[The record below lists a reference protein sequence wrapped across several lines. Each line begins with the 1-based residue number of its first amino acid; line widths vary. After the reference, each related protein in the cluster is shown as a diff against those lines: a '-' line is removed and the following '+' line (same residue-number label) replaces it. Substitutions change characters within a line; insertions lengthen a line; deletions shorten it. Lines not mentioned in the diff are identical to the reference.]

1 MVKIDSKLWIKR
13 YGRVRNKIFD
23 ALEGSL
29 VEKKVPDNV
38 MAACM
43 QNFHRGKCIR
53 GIISFM
59 IYMMTN
65 HSNTP
70 LKDKIRDAVIV
81 GAVPEA
87 LHIASLIH
95 DDVVDRS
102 ETRRGDP
109 TVYYKYGDNIAA
121 VAGDVWMFAPILS
134 DLYAIPHPHHLLD
147 IDHEMRTAGFTMS
160 VGEMKDSLE
169 TDTGEGERSGVEE
182 YLKIIGEKTLP
193 LIRASATVPATANGA
208 SEIQKEAIREYSNN
222 VGYAFQIRDDVIDI
236 VGSEKEA
243 MKDLRKNI
251 DIGSNYVLSLY
262 HDEFG
267 DLRKRDVE
275 LLKAGKISQRMVYC
289 VSETQANINEFICDA
304 IKCLHIFEHDKHK
317 KGLVDTA
324 IFCGTRER

>member
-1 MVKIDSKLWIKR
+1 MVKINSKLWINR
-13 YGRVRNKIFD
+13 YGSVRKEIFD
-23 ALEGSL
+23 ALEESL
-29 VEKKVPDNV
+29 IESKMPDNV

-53 GIISFM
+53 GIMSFM
-59 IYMMTN
+59 VYMMTN
-65 HSNTP
+65 HSNAP
-70 LKDKIRDAVIV
+70 LKDKIRDAVTM
-81 GAVPEA
+81 GALPEA

-95 DDVVDRS
+95 DDIVDRS

-134 DLYAIPHPHHLLD
+134 DFYSIPPPVQLLD
-147 IDHEMRTAGFTMS
+147 INQEMRTAGFTMS

-208 SEIQKEAIREYSNN
+208 SKMQKEALREYSNN

-275 LLKAGKISQRMVYC
+275 LLKVGKISRRMVHC
-289 VSETQANINEFICDA
+289 VSETQDNINDFIADA
-304 IKCLHIFEHDKHK
+304 IKCLHIFEHDKYK
-317 KGLVDTA
+317 KGLIDTA
-324 IFCGTRER
+324 VFCGTRER